1 MTFYS
6 YCSKHFLTVIST
18 AWIHPMVFNNQVM
31 NKRILKVLSVKLL
44 LLLFSHMAYAQKAPE
59 WVLPATPFNEAETAR
74 LMEKGTAT
82 IQGTATLKKKG
93 KDNFGVKGSQ
103 ILLFPVT
110 PYFMEFLELKKKF
123 NSRKKQATM
132 SSVAFT
138 YRVEGRFVDDK
149 GTFRFTDLKPGK
161 YYIISWIAFA
171 RQKTVAV
178 QTGTS
183 TSYNVYG
190 YVLGSSPIYEDYQYD
205 VFIENEISGF
215 VDVKDAGAVMNV
227 VVHN

>member
-1 MTFYS
+1 
-6 YCSKHFLTVIST
+6 
-18 AWIHPMVFNNQVM
+18 M
-31 NKRILKVLSVKLL
+31 NKRISKILSINLL
-44 LLLFSHMAYAQKAPE
+44 LLCCGMMAYAQKTPE
-59 WVLPATPFNEAETAR
+59 WVLPTIPFNEAETAK
-74 LMEKGTAT
+74 LMEKGTAA

-110 PYFMEFLELKKKF
+110 PYFTEFLELKKKF

-132 SSVAFT
+132 SPVAFT
-138 YRVEGRFVDDK
+138 YRVEGRFLDDK
-149 GTFRFTDLKPGK
+149 GTFQFTNLKPGK

-190 YVLGSSPIYEDYQYD
+190 YALGSSPIYEDQHYD
-205 VFIENEISGF
+205 VFIENEVAGF
-215 VDVKDAGAVMNV
+215 VEVKEAGAVVNV
-227 VVHN
+227 TVSN

>member
-1 MTFYS
+1 MKTLP
-6 YCSKHFLTVIST
+6 K
-18 AWIHPMVFNNQVM
+18 
-31 NKRILKVLSVKLL
+31 ILSIN
-44 LLLFSHMAYAQKAPE
+44 LLLFLCCSIAYAQKAPQ
-59 WVLPATPFNEAETAR
+59 WVLPTTPFNEAETAR
-74 LMEKGTAT
+74 LMERGSAT
-82 IQGTATLKKKG
+82 IEGTATLKKKG

-110 PYFMEFLELKKKF
+110 PYLTEFLELKKKF

-132 SSVAFT
+132 SPVAFT
-138 YRVEGRFVDDK
+138 YRIEGRFLDDK
-149 GTFRFTDLKPGK
+149 GTFQFTNLKPGK

-190 YVLGSSPIYEDYQYD
+190 YALGSSPIYEDHHYD
-205 VFIENEISGF
+205 VFIENEVNGF
-215 VDVKDAGAVMNV
+215 VEVKEAGAVVNV
-227 VVHN
+227 TVSN

>member
-1 MTFYS
+1 MKTLP
-6 YCSKHFLTVIST
+6 K
-18 AWIHPMVFNNQVM
+18 
-31 NKRILKVLSVKLL
+31 ILSIN
-44 LLLFSHMAYAQKAPE
+44 LLLFLCCSIAYAQKAPQ

-74 LMEKGTAT
+74 LMERGSAT
-82 IQGTATLKKKG
+82 IEGTATLKKKG

-110 PYFMEFLELKKKF
+110 PYFTEFLELKKKF

-132 SSVAFT
+132 SPVAFT
-138 YRVEGRFVDDK
+138 YRIEGRFLDDK
-149 GTFRFTDLKPGK
+149 GTFQFTNLKPGK

-190 YVLGSSPIYEDYQYD
+190 YALGSSPIYEDYHYD
-205 VFIENEISGF
+205 VFIENEVSGF
-215 VDVKDAGAVMNV
+215 VEVKEAGAVVNV
-227 VVHN
+227 MVSN

>member
-1 MTFYS
+1 MKTL
-6 YCSKHFLTVIST
+6 SK
-18 AWIHPMVFNNQVM
+18 
-31 NKRILKVLSVKLL
+31 ILSIN
-44 LLLFSHMAYAQKAPE
+44 LLLFFCCNIAYAQKAPQ
-59 WVLPATPFNEAETAR
+59 WVLPTTPFNEAETAR
-74 LMEKGTAT
+74 LMERGSAT
-82 IQGTATLKKKG
+82 IEGTATLKKKG

-110 PYFMEFLELKKKF
+110 PYLTEFLELKKKF

-132 SSVAFT
+132 SPVAFT
-138 YRVEGRFVDDK
+138 YRIEGRFLDDK
-149 GTFRFTDLKPGK
+149 GTFQFTNLKPGK

-190 YVLGSSPIYEDYQYD
+190 YALGSSPIYEDHYYD
-205 VFIENEISGF
+205 VFIENEVSEL
-215 VDVKDAGAVMNV
+215 VEVKEAGAVVNV
-227 VVHN
+227 TVSN

>member
-1 MTFYS
+1 MKTL
-6 YCSKHFLTVIST
+6 SK
-18 AWIHPMVFNNQVM
+18 
-31 NKRILKVLSVKLL
+31 ILSIN
-44 LLLFSHMAYAQKAPE
+44 LLLFFCCNIAYAQKAPQ
-59 WVLPATPFNEAETAR
+59 WVLPTTPFNEAETAR
-74 LMEKGTAT
+74 LMERGSAT
-82 IQGTATLKKKG
+82 IEGTATLKKKG

-110 PYFMEFLELKKKF
+110 PYLTEFLELKKKF

-132 SSVAFT
+132 SPVAFT
-138 YRVEGRFVDDK
+138 YRIEGRFLDDK
-149 GTFRFTDLKPGK
+149 GTFQFTNLKPGK

-190 YVLGSSPIYEDYQYD
+190 YALGSSPIYEDYQYD
-205 VFIENEISGF
+205 VFIENEVSGF
-215 VDVKDAGAVMNV
+215 VEVKEADTVVNV
-227 VVHN
+227 TVSN

>member
-1 MTFYS
+1 MKTLP
-6 YCSKHFLTVIST
+6 K
-18 AWIHPMVFNNQVM
+18 
-31 NKRILKVLSVKLL
+31 ILSIN
-44 LLLFSHMAYAQKAPE
+44 LLLFLCCSIAYAQKAPQ
-59 WVLPATPFNEAETAR
+59 WVLPTTPFNEAETAR
-74 LMEKGTAT
+74 LMERGSAT
-82 IQGTATLKKKG
+82 IEGTATLKKKG

-110 PYFMEFLELKKKF
+110 PYFTEFLELKKKF

-132 SSVAFT
+132 SPVAFT
-138 YRVEGRFVDDK
+138 YRIEGRFLDDK
-149 GTFRFTDLKPGK
+149 GTFQFTNLKPGK

-190 YVLGSSPIYEDYQYD
+190 YALGSSPIYEDHHYD
-205 VFIENEISGF
+205 VFIENEVSGF
-215 VDVKDAGAVMNV
+215 VEVKEAGAVVNV
-227 VVHN
+227 TVSN

>member
-1 MTFYS
+1 
-6 YCSKHFLTVIST
+6 
-18 AWIHPMVFNNQVM
+18 M
-31 NKRILKVLSVKLL
+31 NKGILRVLSVKLL
-44 LLLFSHMAYAQKAPE
+44 LLLYAHVVYAQKTPE
-59 WVLPATPFNEAETAR
+59 WVLPSTPFNELETAK

-110 PYFMEFLELKKKF
+110 PYLTEFLELKKKF

-132 SSVAFT
+132 SPLAFS
-138 YRVEGRFVDDK
+138 YRVEGRFLDDK
-149 GTFRFTDLKPGK
+149 GTFEFTNLKAGK
-161 YYIISWIAFA
+161 YYVISWIAFG

-190 YVLGSSPIYEDYQYD
+190 YALGSSPIYEDYHYD

-215 VDVKDAGAVMNV
+215 VDVKEAGAVVNV
-227 VVHN
+227 VVSN

>member
-1 MTFYS
+1 MKTLPKIFS
-6 YCSKHFLTVIST
+6 I
-18 AWIHPMVFNNQVM
+18 N
-31 NKRILKVLSVKLL
+31 
-44 LLLFSHMAYAQKAPE
+44 LLLFLGCNIAYAQKAPQ
-59 WVLPATPFNEAETAR
+59 WVLPTTPFNEAETAR
-74 LMEKGTAT
+74 LMERGSAT
-82 IQGTATLKKKG
+82 IEGTATLKKKG

-110 PYFMEFLELKKKF
+110 PYFTEFLELKKKF

-132 SSVAFT
+132 SPVAFT
-138 YRVEGRFVDDK
+138 YRIEGRFLDDK
-149 GTFRFTDLKPGK
+149 GTFQFTNLKPGK

-190 YVLGSSPIYEDYQYD
+190 YALGSSPIYEDHHYD
-205 VFIENEISGF
+205 VFIENEVGGF
-215 VDVKDAGAVMNV
+215 VEVKEAGAVVNV
-227 VVHN
+227 MVSN

>member
-1 MTFYS
+1 MKTLP
-6 YCSKHFLTVIST
+6 K
-18 AWIHPMVFNNQVM
+18 
-31 NKRILKVLSVKLL
+31 ILSIN
-44 LLLFSHMAYAQKAPE
+44 LLLFLCCSIAYAQKAPQ

-74 LMEKGTAT
+74 LMERGSAT
-82 IQGTATLKKKG
+82 IEGTATLKKKG

-110 PYFMEFLELKKKF
+110 PYFTEFLELKKKF

-132 SSVAFT
+132 SPVAFT
-138 YRVEGRFVDDK
+138 YRIEGRFLDDK
-149 GTFRFTDLKPGK
+149 GTFQFTNLKPGK

-190 YVLGSSPIYEDYQYD
+190 YALGSSPIYEDHHYD
-205 VFIENEISGF
+205 VFIENEVSGF
-215 VDVKDAGAVMNV
+215 VEVKEAGAVVNV
-227 VVHN
+227 TVSN

>member
-1 MTFYS
+1 MKTLP
-6 YCSKHFLTVIST
+6 K
-18 AWIHPMVFNNQVM
+18 
-31 NKRILKVLSVKLL
+31 ILSIN
-44 LLLFSHMAYAQKAPE
+44 LLLFLCCNIAYAQKAPQ
-59 WVLPATPFNEAETAR
+59 WVLPTTPFNEAETAR
-74 LMEKGTAT
+74 LMERGSAT
-82 IQGTATLKKKG
+82 IEGTATLKKKG

-110 PYFMEFLELKKKF
+110 PYFTEFLELKKKF

-132 SSVAFT
+132 SPVAFT
-138 YRVEGRFVDDK
+138 YRIEGRFLDDK
-149 GTFRFTDLKPGK
+149 GTFQFTNLKPGK

-190 YVLGSSPIYEDYQYD
+190 YALGSSPIYEDYHYD
-205 VFIENEISGF
+205 VFIENEVSGF
-215 VDVKDAGAVMNV
+215 VEVKEAGAVVNV
-227 VVHN
+227 TVSN

>member
-1 MTFYS
+1 MKTL
-6 YCSKHFLTVIST
+6 SKIIS
-18 AWIHPMVFNNQVM
+18 IN
-31 NKRILKVLSVKLL
+31 
-44 LLLFSHMAYAQKAPE
+44 LLLFLCCNIAYAQKAPQ
-59 WVLPATPFNEAETAR
+59 WVLPTTPFNEAETAR
-74 LMEKGTAT
+74 LMERGSAT
-82 IQGTATLKKKG
+82 IEGTATLKKKG

-110 PYFMEFLELKKKF
+110 PYFTEFLELKKKF

-132 SSVAFT
+132 SPVAFT
-138 YRVEGRFVDDK
+138 YRIEGRFLDDK
-149 GTFRFTDLKPGK
+149 GTFQFTNLKPGK

-190 YVLGSSPIYEDYQYD
+190 YALGSSPIYEDHHYD
-205 VFIENEISGF
+205 IFIENEVSGF
-215 VDVKDAGAVMNV
+215 VEVKEAGAVVNV
-227 VVHN
+227 MVSN

>member
-1 MTFYS
+1 M
-6 YCSKHFLTVIST
+6 
-18 AWIHPMVFNNQVM
+18 M
-31 NKRILKVLSVKLL
+31 NKRIPKILLVKMLL
-44 LLLFSHMAYAQKAPE
+44 LYCSMMGYAQKAPE
-59 WVLPATPFNEAETAR
+59 WVLPATPFNESETAR

-110 PYFMEFLELKKKF
+110 PYFTEFLELKKKF
-123 NSRKKQATM
+123 NSRRKQATM
-132 SSVAFT
+132 SPVAFT
-138 YRVEGRFVDDK
+138 YRVEGRFLDDK
-149 GTFRFTDLKPGK
+149 GTFQFTNLKPGK
-161 YYIISWIAFA
+161 YYAISWIAFA

-190 YVLGSSPIYEDYQYD
+190 YALGSSPIYEDQHYD
-205 VFIENEISGF
+205 VFIENEVRGF
-215 VDVKDAGAVMNV
+215 VEVKEAGAVVNIIV
-227 VVHN
+227 SN